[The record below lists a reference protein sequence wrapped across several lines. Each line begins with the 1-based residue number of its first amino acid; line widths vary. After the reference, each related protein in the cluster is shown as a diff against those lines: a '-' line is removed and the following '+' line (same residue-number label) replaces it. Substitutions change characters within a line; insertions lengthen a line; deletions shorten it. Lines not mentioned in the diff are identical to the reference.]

1 MMKGMDEE
9 SKREQA
15 DRFDQNKA
23 DSLKKMQEIQ
33 QLMMSSSGAVID
45 EDGENEDEFDD
56 YMEQKLL
63 QEAEGLGI
71 LDKNQPDAA
80 AVYVDALKRVEE
92 EVKKAPK
99 DIKDEEEKK
108 ENGEEEEL
116 EKYQDDLMN

>member
-1 MMKGMDEE
+1 M
-9 SKREQA
+9 
-15 DRFDQNKA
+15 
-23 DSLKKMQEIQ
+23 
-33 QLMMSSSGAVID
+33 MMSSSGAVID

-71 LDKNQPDAA
+71 LDKNQTDAA

-99 DIKDEEEKK
+99 DVKNEEEKK
-108 ENGEEEEL
+108 ENGEDEEI
-116 EKYQDDLMN
+116 EKYQDDLMNQIIQRDESPYIAEYNDVISQISKIC